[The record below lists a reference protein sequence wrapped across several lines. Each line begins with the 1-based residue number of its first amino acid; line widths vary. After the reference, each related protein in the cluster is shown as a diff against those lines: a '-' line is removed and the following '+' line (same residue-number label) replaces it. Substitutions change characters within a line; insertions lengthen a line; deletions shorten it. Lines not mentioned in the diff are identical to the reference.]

1 MDIFNLRNNILP
13 SITGRGRGVGL
24 LLLFCLLCGAC
35 DQVSE
40 AERLIYVEPAIAPVD
55 TTDSAGIENLFYQN
69 VLIEDFTGQSC
80 VNCPRATSKI
90 NELQEAYGHS
100 RVIAVGIYSG
110 SFGRS
115 KKGVLYPLTTVVGDE
130 YFAHWQLSSQPI
142 GLVNRQSPS
151 DYADWS
157 TQVYTL
163 FQQKARVGIASNAQ
177 YDSESREIKIQ
188 VDAYTKE
195 SAIEGKL
202 QVWLTEDSITD
213 FQYMP
218 DGTNN
223 REYVHNHVFR
233 AAVNGTWG
241 TDFNLAAEGSN
252 SETFTFTIPEDKN
265 WKPQNMHAVSFVYS
279 GNGVEQVAECG
290 ILILEK
296 QY

>member
-35 DQVSE
+35 DHIDE
-40 AERLIYVEPAIAPVD
+40 DKRLIYVEPVIAPVD
-55 TTDSAGIENLFYQN
+55 TTDSVGIDTLFYQN

-80 VNCPRATSKI
+80 INCPKATQAISV
-90 NELQEAYGHS
+90 LQEAYGHD
-100 RVIAVGIYSG
+100 RVVAVGIYSG

-115 KKGVLYPLTTVVGDE
+115 KKGVLYPLTTEVGDE

-157 TQVYTL
+157 TQVYNL
-163 FQQKARVGIASNAQ
+163 LQQKARVGLVANAQ
-177 YDSESREIKIQ
+177 YDSESREIKIL
-188 VDAYTKE
+188 VEAHAKE
-195 SAIEGKL
+195 SPIAGKL

-233 AAVNGTWG
+233 AAINGTWG
-241 TDFNLAAEGSN
+241 TDFNLAAERSK
-252 SETFTFTIPEDKN
+252 SESFSFLIPEDKN